1 VDQTRTR
8 RDRRRALA
16 SYLTGNGLDVGPGH
30 QPFELPS
37 GTTARYVDR
46 WQPAENRE
54 LFPELAG
61 VDFPPPDL
69 VANFDTD
76 RLACVASNSQDFV
89 VCSHVLE
96 HLAEPIGFVAEIY
109 RVLRTGGAVLV
120 VLPDRRRTFDRD
132 QDPTTLD
139 HLVRE
144 YAVGV
149 RAVDDDHIRT
159 FLANSGPGAAYLE
172 APDRPEDL
180 PAFYEWHRRRSIH
193 VHYWT
198 DEEFLPVILFG
209 MDHLGHRWTLVD
221 RLRCEDESD
230 EFGFV
235 LRRSR
240 SPFGRWSRRRFVTA
254 WNAIPKDS

>member
-1 VDQTRTR
+1 MNQTRTR
-8 RDRRRALA
+8 RDRLRELA
-16 SYLTGNGLDVGPGH
+16 SHLTGNGLDLGPGH
-30 QPFELPS
+30 QPFELPA
-37 GTTARYVDR
+37 GTKALYVDR

-61 VDFPPPDL
+61 VHFPVPDL

-76 RLACVASNSQDFV
+76 RLACVPSNSQDFV
-89 VCSHVLE
+89 VCSHLLE
-96 HLAEPIGFVAEIY
+96 HLAEPIGFLAEIY
-109 RVLRTGGAVLV
+109 RVLRPGGSVLV
-120 VLPDRRRTFDRD
+120 LLPDRRRTFDRD
-132 QDPTTLD
+132 QEPTTLD

-144 YAVGV
+144 RTAQVSS
-149 RAVDDDHIRT
+149 VDDDHIRT

-172 APDRPEDL
+172 IPERSEDL

-209 MDHLGHRWTLVD
+209 MDHLGHRWTLVT
-221 RLRCEDESD
+221 RLRCEDDSD

-240 SPFGRWSRRRFVTA
+240 SPLAKRLRRRFVNA
-254 WNAIPKDS
+254 WNATGS